1 MSISKENLEIRNRI
15 LGFEQRIEEMHLAFQ
30 KYSKGIEAKKPD
42 WERLQQDML
51 QFSKRKIYD
60 FVLSKQM
67 DRVLYKFQNRKAIWL
82 RWIEEIQ
89 QSPKDKGKDPLPLQS
104 EGKNSTGGR

>member
-1 MSISKENLEIRNRI
+1 MSISKENIEIKNKI
-15 LGFEQRIEEMHLAFQ
+15 FEFEQKIEEMHLGFQ

-42 WERLQQDML
+42 WERLQQELL

-67 DRVLYKFQNRKAIWL
+67 DRVLYKFQNRKVIWL
-82 RWIEEIQ
+82 RWVEELQ
-89 QSPKDKGKDPLPLQS
+89 HNPKS
-104 EGKNSTGGR
+104 EG